1 MCLRKQYIANAKHE
15 NAICKYFN
23 AEKIV
28 YTVSYELALFFQPVH
43 NESGHYNTE
52 LFTEAAEKIIAG
64 HNSSTPLFLYIA
76 HHAVHSGNFQ
86 EPLQAPQRLVDVRKL
101 RLVWFLMTN

>member
-1 MCLRKQYIANAKHE
+1 MKVFQNRK
-15 NAICKYFN
+15 F
-23 AEKIV
+23 V
-28 YTVSYELALFFQPVH
+28 YSVRDELASHFQPVH

-64 HNSSTPLFLYIA
+64 HNASTPLFLYIA
-76 HHAVHSGNFQ
+76 HHAVHSGNIQ

-101 RLVWFLMTN
+101 RLYDKLSLTSV